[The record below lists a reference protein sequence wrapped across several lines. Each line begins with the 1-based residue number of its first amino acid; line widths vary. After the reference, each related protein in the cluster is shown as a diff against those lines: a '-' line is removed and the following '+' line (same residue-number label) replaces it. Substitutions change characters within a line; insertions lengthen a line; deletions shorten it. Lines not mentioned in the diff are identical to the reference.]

1 MGDTGTCSQE
11 KKNEPSSIAIKHKM
25 GIQKKDNSGTDI

>member
-1 MGDTGTCSQE
+1 MFPR